1 MLRSRSLFFVTF
13 VTALGCSRSR
23 PAPPA
28 VDAGPFAPARVETV
42 APSGPPADASA
53 KRSEAD
59 ASVPASRPRC
69 NDPARVV
76 QLGTVKEPASFEG
89 ELLVAGNQALDP
101 ETLTPRP
108 RPRTKRPPV
117 PDQYEYRRQGRYYDA
132 AGGVGLLESETGE
145 VQVVDLASRRGLLTI
160 ESCAP
165 GGAINILLSGTGRFV
180 VCWSNRFGAVVTP
193 VRGKRDDAIAWGD
206 LGGQVSGLELA
217 PNDTYAVALA
227 DLAWADRKERKNAQW
242 FAIDPPPSLAPVTR
256 PPRNLAPIPY
266 EWQPPESPGE
276 PRRRWPRE
284 VSLAFCGDGDIFA
297 LVIGGKLIVFRGADG
312 ERLAEAPVLA
322 GGDLSFSGSGRYVS
336 QTRGKAT
343 TVFRLEP

>member
-1 MLRSRSLFFVTF
+1 
-13 VTALGCSRSR
+13 
-23 PAPPA
+23 
-28 VDAGPFAPARVETV
+28 VDAAPLAPAAVEAV
-42 APSGPPADASA
+42 VPPVPSADASA
-53 KRSEAD
+53 TRSEAD
-59 ASVPASRPRC
+59 ASVRVSRPRC

-76 QLGTVKEPASFEG
+76 QLGTVKEAASFEG
-89 ELLVAGNQALDP
+89 ELLVAGEQALDP
-101 ETLTPRP
+101 EALAPRP

-132 AGGVGLLESETGE
+132 AGGVGLLEGDTGG
-145 VQVVDLASRRGLLTI
+145 VQLVDLASRRRLMAI

-180 VCWSNRFGAVVTP
+180 VCESNRFGVVVTP
-193 VRGKRDDAIAWGD
+193 VRGKRDGAITWGD
-206 LGGQVSGLELA
+206 LGGQVSGLNLA
-217 PNDTYAVALA
+217 PDDTYAVVLA
-227 DLAWADRKERKNAQW
+227 DQAWVDRQERKNAQW
-242 FAIDPPPSLAPVTR
+242 FAVDPPPSLAPVTHA
-256 PPRNLAPIPY
+256 PRNLAPIQY

-284 VSLAFCGDGDIFA
+284 VSLAFCGDGEIFA

-312 ERLAEAPVLA
+312 ERLAEVPVLA

-336 QTRGKAT
+336 QTRGRAT